1 MKKTRTF
8 ISVITLL
15 IMSFTSAFS
24 QEGKKLFKGNC
35 GVCHTVAGGKLVGPD
50 LKGVN
55 TRHDEAWL
63 LKWIKSS
70 QTMVK
75 AGDKKA
81 IQIFNE
87 NDNLVMPDQVLTDE
101 EIKSILAFVQE
112 KEKLIEFESS
122 QNAGTDNIASL
133 KNTTREANGTMLTIF
148 GFSGYIMLLLIGLLL
163 VVIWV
168 MSMSIKKITVDN
180 IKEKNKQ

>member
-81 IQIFNE
+81 IQLFNE

-112 KEKLIEFESS
+112 KEKLIAIESS
-122 QNAGTDNIASL
+122 QNAGTDNILLKGKTRNVNGSL
-133 KNTTREANGTMLTIF
+133 LSMF
-148 GFSGYIMLLLIGLLL
+148 GFSGYIMIMLIGLLL
-163 VVIWV
+163 VIIWV

-180 IKEKNKQ
+180 IKEKK